1 MNLSNKTDKPHAH
14 LITYFEPQE
23 RWSVSFEM
31 MIDQAFGRASP
42 QVAFEFED
50 DYTSAQE

>member
-1 MNLSNKTDKPHAH
+1 
-14 LITYFEPQE
+14 
-23 RWSVSFEM
+23 M